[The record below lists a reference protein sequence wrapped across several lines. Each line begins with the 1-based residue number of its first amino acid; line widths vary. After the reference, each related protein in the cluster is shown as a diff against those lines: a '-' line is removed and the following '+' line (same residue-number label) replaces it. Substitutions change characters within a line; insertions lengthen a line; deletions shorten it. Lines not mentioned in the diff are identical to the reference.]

1 MAEQQTTGA
10 RDAAQAADLLVTVA
24 ESLNERLALTADEL
38 ARSQA
43 LLREASDQLMIAFRG
58 AADRI
63 VAAQQAMTA
72 GSRGSATG
80 GGPVDHAD
88 DYGVV
93 LDHLYRAVQHIQSHD
108 LVNQLIDAQ
117 KTRVDKMREKLGEAL
132 SLAVPPVADP
142 LEARHWIERS
152 RAMLDCIVAG
162 IRQIDEDARGPIR
175 TDKQHAGS
183 VDLF

>member
-24 ESLNERLALTADEL
+24 ESLNERLAITADEL

-43 LLREASDQLMIAFRG
+43 LLREASEQLMIAFRG

-63 VAAQQAMTA
+63 VAAQQAV
-72 GSRGSATG
+72 GPPGTG
-80 GGPVDHAD
+80 TWGGPAD
-88 DYGVV
+88 RADEYAVV

-142 LEARHWIERS
+142 LEARQWIERS

>member
-1 MAEQQTTGA
+1 MAELQAGA

-24 ESLNERLALTADEL
+24 ASLNERLALTAGEL

-43 LLREASDQLMIAFRG
+43 LLREASGELMTAFRG

-63 VAAQQAMTA
+63 VAAQKSVPA
-72 GSRGSATG
+72 GTTERRAE
-80 GGPVDHAD
+80 
-88 DYGVV
+88 YGLV
-93 LDHLYRAVQHIQSHD
+93 LDHLYRAVEHLQSHD

-117 KTRVDKMREKLGEAL
+117 KLRVEKMRDKLEEAL
-132 SLAVPPVADP
+132 ALATSPVADP
-142 LEARHWIERS
+142 QRPDQWIERS

-162 IRQIDEDARGPIR
+162 IRQMDEDARAPVHK
-175 TDKQHAGS
+175 DKASAGS